1 MANIEGHGR
10 PTKRTAA
17 AVGDMYVDLDTG
29 HIYECI
35 SADAYSQLH
44 GDLMG
49 GYVWKYAIDVDHVV
63 AADDAAASSGSGSG
77 SGSDSNLIIIDW
89 SDEETV

>member
-17 AVGDMYVDLDTG
+17 AVGDLYVDIDTG
-29 HIYECI
+29 RMYECI
-35 SADAYSQLH
+35 SADTYSQVH

-49 GYVWKYAIDVDHVV
+49 GYIWKYILDVDYVI
-63 AADDAAASSGSGSG
+63 AADDSIGPGSG
-77 SGSDSNLIIIDW
+77 SGSDSNLVIVDW
-89 SDEETV
+89 SDEETA

>member
-17 AVGDMYVDLDTG
+17 AVGDLYVDLDTG
-29 HIYECI
+29 HMYECI
-35 SADAYSQLH
+35 SADAYSQVH

-49 GYVWKYAIDVDHVV
+49 GYIWKYALDVDHVI
-63 AADDAAASSGSGSG
+63 AADDSTGSGSG

-89 SDEETV
+89 SDEETA